1 MGGPG
6 TRCRKSRELHG
17 GSEME
22 HQRNL
27 RWSGNGDRGCSRLQ
41 RGWLSGEDRG
51 KLEESGYSFP
61 KGRSW
66 VWSCRWALGLEVEEH
81 RGDPKGTVCGRD
93 MEWSKANSKGG
104 RVVRL
109 GRPRRED
116 RSGGTHDP
124 LKPLSKTAA
133 SKLSARAKRL
143 RSERP
148 ARRVRLP
155 PTSPQHSSDPP
166 HSRSSVRDSAALAGG
181 VRSRSRNPERTRL
194 LGVRIGSYIY
204 PSFLLALL
212 TARLQ
217 ET

>member
-1 MGGPG
+1 MEGPG

-51 KLEESGYSFP
+51 KLEESGSSFP

-66 VWSCRWALGLEVEEH
+66 VWSCRWALGLEVKEH

-109 GRPRRED
+109 GHPRTQRGTQRRDTRPSEAAEQNGSFQALRE
-116 RSGGTHDP
+116 SEE
-124 LKPLSKTAA
+124 AA
-133 SKLSARAKRL
+133 LGAPRA
-143 RSERP
+143 SRP
-148 ARRVRLP
+148 PPPNVTSTQQR
-155 PTSPQHSSDPP
+155 PTSLPQLGQGQRRLGGRGKEPEPEPGEDPP
-166 HSRSSVRDSAALAGG
+166 SRRQDWVLHISFLS
-181 VRSRSRNPERTRL
+181 
-194 LGVRIGSYIY
+194 IGSTNCQA
-204 PSFLLALL
+204 S
-212 TARLQ
+212 
-217 ET
+217 